1 MKGRKEPERANET
14 TLDRRRARAPRG
26 FTIQANSTVGGVGR
40 YHATDRS
47 FDSEL
52 LAFAF
57 FRLVID

>member
-1 MKGRKEPERANET
+1 MKEGNET
-14 TLDRRRARAPRG
+14 TLDRPARRARAPRG